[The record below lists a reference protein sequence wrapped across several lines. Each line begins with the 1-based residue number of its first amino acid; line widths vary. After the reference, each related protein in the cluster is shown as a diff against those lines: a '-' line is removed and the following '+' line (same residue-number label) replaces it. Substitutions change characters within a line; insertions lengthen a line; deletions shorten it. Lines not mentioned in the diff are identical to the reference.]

1 VRIDH
6 VLWGTQDLDAA
17 SARMEAEG
25 LTVVPGGHHVGQGS
39 GNRIVPLGN
48 AYIELMAIDD
58 PEEAAGSPIG
68 RVLLERITG
77 EGWIGWAVAVDDLD
91 AVAERLRTPVLTI
104 EREGLFGRLTGVE
117 QALRTPTL
125 PFFIQGNARPGEGG
139 TGGLDYVE
147 VAGDR
152 ERLHDWLGGAEL
164 PLRVVDGAPALRA
177 VGIGDREL
185 RP

>member
-6 VLWGTQDLDAA
+6 VIWGTQDLDAA

-25 LTVVPGGHHVGQGS
+25 LTVVAGGHHVGQGS

-58 PEEAAGSPIG
+58 PDEAAGSPIG
-68 RVLLERITG
+68 QVLLEAITG
-77 EGWIGWAVAVDDLD
+77 EGWIGWAVAVEDLQ
-91 AVAERLRTPVLTI
+91 AVADRLGTPLRTI

-117 QALRTPTL
+117 EALRTPTL

-139 TGGLDYVE
+139 SGGLDYVE
-147 VAGDR
+147 VAGD
-152 ERLHDWLGGAEL
+152 ERQLRAWLGGAEL
-164 PLRVVDGAPALRA
+164 PVRVVDGAPAVRA
-177 VGIGDREL
+177 VGVGGREL